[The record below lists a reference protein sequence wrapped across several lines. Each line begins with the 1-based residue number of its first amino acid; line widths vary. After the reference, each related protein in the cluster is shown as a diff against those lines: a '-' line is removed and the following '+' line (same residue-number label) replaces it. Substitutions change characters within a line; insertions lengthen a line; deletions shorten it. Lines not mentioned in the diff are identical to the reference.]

1 MQNVII
7 TIKSSTSTEVKD
19 FEIPASMTAADI
31 ITRLQEPLK
40 LNKAYLSGYKLR
52 SEDLGRVLSA
62 DATLEQA
69 GIWDGSI
76 LSISR

>member
-1 MQNVII
+1 MHHVIV

-31 ITRLQEPLK
+31 IMRLQEPLK
-40 LNKAYLSGYKLR
+40 LNKDLSGYKLR